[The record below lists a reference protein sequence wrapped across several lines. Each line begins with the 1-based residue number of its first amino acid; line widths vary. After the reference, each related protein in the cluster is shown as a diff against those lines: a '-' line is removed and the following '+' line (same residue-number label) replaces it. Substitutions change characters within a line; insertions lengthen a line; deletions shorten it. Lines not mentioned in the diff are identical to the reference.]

1 MGSGA
6 MKRSHF
12 GVAACLAGGCSLAAG
27 AATAQV
33 GQVGRESGR
42 AGWDTLGQTYNGM
55 GGVVASPF
63 RDFNVMR
70 AKIPP
75 PLQAAR
81 SKPYNTKGLNS
92 CQAVLDEV
100 SELDLVLG
108 PDVDTP
114 DIEVRRSMYVRGA
127 DMAASTAIDAVRS
140 AANHFIPMRG
150 TIRKITGADRAE
162 KKVKQAVLAGQI
174 RRGFL
179 KSYGMQHNCAW
190 PAAPEGFHPAPGG
203 PVWGAAVAPVAL
215 PPPAPMQAS
224 VIPAAVT
231 AIAPVQVASQ
241 TAAPSAPA
249 APPAATLAAVTEPQ
263 AGAWRIG
270 ASSMTL
276 ASSRA
281 KR

>member
-1 MGSGA
+1 M
-6 MKRSHF
+6 MRSNL
-12 GVAACLAGGCSLAAG
+12 GLAACIFGGCSLVAG

-33 GQVGRESGR
+33 GEAYREGGR

-55 GGVVASPF
+55 GGVVTSPF

-75 PLQAAR
+75 PLQQASSR
-81 SKPYNTKGLNS
+81 PYNTKGLDS
-92 CQAVLDEV
+92 CQAVLSEV
-100 SELDLVLG
+100 AELDLVLG

-114 DIEVRRSMYVRGA
+114 DIEVRHSMYVRGA

-162 KKVKQAVLAGQI
+162 KKVKKAVLAGQI

-203 PVWGAAVAPVAL
+203 PVWGEAVAPVAL
-215 PPPAPMQAS
+215 PPPAPMQAA
-224 VIPAAVT
+224 VIPAAASVT
-231 AIAPVQVASQ
+231 IAPVQVASQ
-241 TAAPSAPA
+241 AAAPSPRPVAPT
-249 APPAATLAAVTEPQ
+249 PTLAAVTEPQ

-270 ASSMTL
+270 AAPMAL
-276 ASSRA
+276 ASSTA
-281 KR
+281 LKR